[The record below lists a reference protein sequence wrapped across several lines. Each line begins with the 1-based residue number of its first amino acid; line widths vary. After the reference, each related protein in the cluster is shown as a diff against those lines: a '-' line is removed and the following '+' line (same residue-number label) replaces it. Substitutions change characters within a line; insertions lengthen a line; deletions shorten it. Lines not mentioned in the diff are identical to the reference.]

1 MKMFKLL
8 KFLKG
13 SAILYAILAPL
24 LMMLEVAMD
33 LTLPTMLS
41 NIVDIGIANGDMNY
55 VLATGA
61 KMILFALL
69 GLIGGVGCSIFSTMA
84 AINLGQ
90 NLRDGLFAK
99 IQSLSFLE
107 LDHFKTSSLIT
118 RLTNDITQVQTMV
131 MMALRILVR
140 APLLCVGGLF
150 MAYQLSH
157 RLSVVFVIAIP
168 IILVFVAIVMSKSFP
183 LFKTMQEK
191 IDKVNNVMR
200 ENLLGVRVIKA
211 FTMEGKQRERFNE
224 ANDDLMDQSIRAQ
237 KIMIILNPV
246 VMLVVNFSVIAV
258 LWYGGYL
265 VQDGLLETG
274 KIMAFINYLTQIM
287 MSMMMVIM
295 ISMNFS
301 RSKASADRINE
312 VFNTHSSIQESS
324 SATELTNYDVEFKN
338 VSFKYHD
345 HSEEVLKGIS
355 FKIKEGQKVGII
367 GGTGSGKS
375 SLVSLIPRL
384 YDASKGEVLIGGQ
397 NVKNLSLRELRDKIG
412 VVLQESI
419 LFSGTIA
426 SNFKFGYHE
435 ATQTELDEAA
445 RDAQALEFIQ
455 AKEEK
460 YDTVVEQRG
469 KNLSGGQKQR
479 VSIARTLI
487 RNPKILILDDSS
499 SALDMATESKLQQAI
514 KARMKDS
521 TVIMIAQ
528 RISAVMDADQII
540 VLDQGEI
547 SGIGTHQELLKSN
560 EIYRS
565 IAISQL
571 GEEAVNHE

>member
-1 MKMFKLL
+1 MFKLL
-8 KFLKG
+8 RYLKG
-13 SAILYAILAPL
+13 PAIFYAILGPC
-24 LMMLEVAMD
+24 LMLLEVAMD
-33 LTLPTMLS
+33 LTLPTLLS
-41 NIVDIGIANGDMNY
+41 NIVDIGIANRDIDY
-55 VLATGA
+55 VIATGL
-61 KMILFALL
+61 KMIAFAIL
-69 GLIGGVGCSIFSTMA
+69 GLIGGIGCSVFSTIA
-84 AINLGQ
+84 AVSLGQ

-99 IQSLSFLE
+99 IQELSFLE

-118 RLTNDITQVQTMV
+118 RLTNDVTQIQTMV
-131 MMALRILVR
+131 MMGLGILVR
-140 APLLCVGGLF
+140 APLLCVGGIL

-157 RLSVVFVIAIP
+157 RLSIIFAVAIP
-168 IILVFVAIVMSKSFP
+168 IILVFVGLVMSKSFP

-211 FTMEGKQRERFNE
+211 FTMEEKQRSRFNE
-224 ANDDLMDQSIRAQ
+224 SNDDLMNQSIRAQ
-237 KIMIILNPV
+237 KLMIILNPV

-301 RSKASADRINE
+301 RAKASAERIHE
-312 VFNTHSSIQESS
+312 VFNTPSSIQEVPNPKML
-324 SATELTNYDVEFKN
+324 ENYDIEFKN
-338 VSFKYHD
+338 VTFKYHD
-345 HSEEVLKGIS
+345 HSEEVLKNIS
-355 FKIKEGQKVGII
+355 FKIKEGNQVGII

-384 YDASKGEVLIGGQ
+384 YDVSEGEVLIGGQ
-397 NVKNLSLRELRDKIG
+397 NVKSLSLHELRDKIG
-412 VVLQESI
+412 IVLQESI
-419 LFSGTIA
+419 LFSGTIGT
-426 SNFKFGYHE
+426 NFKFGYHE
-435 ATQTELDEAA
+435 ATQEELDDVAK
-445 RDAQALEFIQ
+445 DAQASEFIQ
-455 AKEEK
+455 SKEDGYE
-460 YDTVVEQRG
+460 TVVEQRG

-499 SALDMATESKLQQAI
+499 SALDMATESKLQLAI
-514 KARMKDS
+514 KERMKDS

-547 SGIGTHQELLKSN
+547 TGIGTHEELLKTN

>member
-1 MKMFKLL
+1 MFKLL
-8 KFLKG
+8 RYLKG
-13 SAILYAILAPL
+13 PAIFYAILAPI
-24 LMMLEVAMD
+24 LMLLEVAMD

-41 NIVDIGIANGDMNY
+41 NIVDIGIANSDINY
-55 VLATGA
+55 VLTAGA
-61 KMILFALL
+61 KMILFAFL
-69 GLIGGVGCSIFSTMA
+69 GLIGGVGCSIFSTIA
-84 AINLGQ
+84 AVNLGQ

-131 MMALRILVR
+131 MMGLRILVR
-140 APLLCVGGLF
+140 APLLCIGGLW
-150 MAYQLSH
+150 MAY
-157 RLSVVFVIAIP
+157 RLSQSLSIVFVITIP
-168 IILVFVAIVMSKSFP
+168 IILIFVAIVMSKSFP

-211 FTMEGKQRERFNE
+211 FTMEHKQRDRFNE
-224 ANDDLMDQSIRAQ
+224 ANDDLMSQSIRAQ

-246 VMLVVNFSVIAV
+246 VMLLVNFSVIGV

-301 RSKASADRINE
+301 RAKASADRINE
-312 VFNTHSSIQESS
+312 VFATNSSIQENEKT
-324 SATELTNYDVEFKN
+324 AELTNYDIEFKN
-338 VSFKYHD
+338 VSFKYHE
-345 HSEEVLKGIS
+345 HSEEVLKDIS
-355 FKIKEGQKVGII
+355 FKIKQGNQVGII

-375 SLVSLIPRL
+375 SLVNLIPRL
-384 YDASKGEVLIGGQ
+384 YDVSEGEVLIGGQ
-397 NVKNLSLRELRDKIG
+397 NVKTLSLSELRDKIG

-435 ATQTELDEAA
+435 ATQDELDDAA
-445 RDAQALEFIQ
+445 KDAQAMEFIQ
-455 AKEEK
+455 EKEDGYE
-460 YDTVVEQRG
+460 TVVEQRG

-487 RNPKILILDDSS
+487 RDPKILILDDSS
-499 SALDMATESKLQQAI
+499 SALDMATESKLQRAI
-514 KARMKDS
+514 KERMKES

-547 SGIGTHQELLKSN
+547 SGIGTHEELLKTN

>member
-1 MKMFKLL
+1 MLKLL
-8 KFLKG
+8 KYLKG
-13 SAILYAILAPL
+13 PAIFYAILAPI
-24 LMMLEVAMD
+24 LMLLEVAMD
-33 LTLPTMLS
+33 LTLPNMLS
-41 NIVDIGIANGDMNY
+41 NIVDIGIANSDINY
-55 VLATGA
+55 VLTAGA
-61 KMILFALL
+61 KMILFAFL
-69 GLIGGVGCSIFSTMA
+69 GLIGGVGCSIFSTIA
-84 AINLGQ
+84 AVNLGQ

-131 MMALRILVR
+131 MMGLRILVR
-140 APLLCVGGLF
+140 APLLCIGGLW
-150 MAYQLSH
+150 MAY
-157 RLSVVFVIAIP
+157 RLSQSLSIVFVITIP
-168 IILVFVAIVMSKSFP
+168 IILIFVAIVMSKSFP

-211 FTMEGKQRERFNE
+211 FTMEHKQRDRFNE
-224 ANDDLMDQSIRAQ
+224 ANDDLMSQSIRAQ

-246 VMLVVNFSVIAV
+246 VMLLVNFSVIGV

-265 VQDGLLETG
+265 VQDSLRETG

-301 RSKASADRINE
+301 RAKASADRINE
-312 VFNTHSSIQESS
+312 VFATNSSIQENEKT
-324 SATELTNYDVEFKN
+324 AELTNYDIEFKN
-338 VSFKYHD
+338 VSFKYHE
-345 HSEEVLKGIS
+345 HSEEVLKDIS
-355 FKIKEGQKVGII
+355 FKIKQGNQVGII

-375 SLVSLIPRL
+375 SLVNLIPRL
-384 YDASKGEVLIGGQ
+384 YDVSEGEVLIGGQ
-397 NVKNLSLRELRDKIG
+397 NVKTLSLSELRDKIG

-435 ATQTELDEAA
+435 ATQDELDDAA
-445 RDAQALEFIQ
+445 KDAQAMEFIQ
-455 AKEEK
+455 AKEDGYE
-460 YDTVVEQRG
+460 TVVEQRG

-487 RNPKILILDDSS
+487 RDPKILILDDSS
-499 SALDMATESKLQQAI
+499 SALDMATESKLQRAI
-514 KARMKDS
+514 KERMKES

-547 SGIGTHQELLKSN
+547 SGIGTHEELLKTN

>member
-1 MKMFKLL
+1 MFKLL
-8 KFLKG
+8 KYLKG
-13 SAILYAILAPL
+13 PAIFYAILAPI
-24 LMMLEVAMD
+24 LMLLEVAMD

-41 NIVDIGIANGDMNY
+41 NIVDIGIANSDINY
-55 VLATGA
+55 VLTAGA
-61 KMILFALL
+61 KMILFAFL
-69 GLIGGVGCSIFSTMA
+69 GLIGGVGCSIFSTIA
-84 AINLGQ
+84 AVNLGQ

-131 MMALRILVR
+131 MMGLRILVR
-140 APLLCVGGLF
+140 APLLCIGGLW
-150 MAYQLSH
+150 MAY
-157 RLSVVFVIAIP
+157 RLSQSLSIVFVITIP
-168 IILVFVAIVMSKSFP
+168 IILIFVAIVMSKSFP

-211 FTMEGKQRERFNE
+211 FTMEHKQRDRFNE
-224 ANDDLMDQSIRAQ
+224 ANDDLMSQSIRAQ

-246 VMLVVNFSVIAV
+246 VMLLVNFSVIGV

-301 RSKASADRINE
+301 RAKASADRINE
-312 VFNTHSSIQESS
+312 VFATNSSIQENEKT
-324 SATELTNYDVEFKN
+324 AELTNYDIEFKN
-338 VSFKYHD
+338 VSFKYHE
-345 HSEEVLKGIS
+345 HSEEVLKDIS
-355 FKIKEGQKVGII
+355 FKIKQGNQVGII

-375 SLVSLIPRL
+375 SLVNLIPRL
-384 YDASKGEVLIGGQ
+384 YDVSEGEVLIGGQ
-397 NVKNLSLRELRDKIG
+397 NVKTLSLSELRDKIG

-435 ATQTELDEAA
+435 ATQDELDDAA
-445 RDAQALEFIQ
+445 KDAQAMEFIQ
-455 AKEEK
+455 AKEDGYE
-460 YDTVVEQRG
+460 TVVEQRG

-487 RNPKILILDDSS
+487 RDPKILILDDSS
-499 SALDMATESKLQQAI
+499 SALDMATESKLQRAI
-514 KARMKDS
+514 KERMKES

-547 SGIGTHQELLKSN
+547 SGIGTHEELLKTN

>member
-1 MKMFKLL
+1 MLKLL
-8 KFLKG
+8 RYLKG
-13 SAILYAILAPL
+13 PAIFYAILAPI
-24 LMMLEVAMD
+24 LMLLEVAMD

-41 NIVDIGIANGDMNY
+41 NIVDIGIANSDINY
-55 VLATGA
+55 VLTAGA
-61 KMILFALL
+61 KMILFAFL
-69 GLIGGVGCSIFSTMA
+69 GLIGGVGCSIFSTIA
-84 AINLGQ
+84 AVNLGQ

-131 MMALRILVR
+131 MMGLRILVR
-140 APLLCVGGLF
+140 APLLCIGGLW
-150 MAYQLSH
+150 MAY
-157 RLSVVFVIAIP
+157 RLSQSLSIVFVITIP
-168 IILVFVAIVMSKSFP
+168 IILIFVAIVMSKSFP

-211 FTMEGKQRERFNE
+211 FTMEHKQRDRFNE
-224 ANDDLMDQSIRAQ
+224 ANDDLMSQSIRAQ

-246 VMLVVNFSVIAV
+246 VMLLVNFSVIGV

-265 VQDGLLETG
+265 VQDSLLETG

-301 RSKASADRINE
+301 RAKASADRINE
-312 VFNTHSSIQESS
+312 VFATNSSIQENEKT
-324 SATELTNYDVEFKN
+324 AELTNYDIEFKN
-338 VSFKYHD
+338 VSFKYHE
-345 HSEEVLKGIS
+345 HSEEVLKDIS
-355 FKIKEGQKVGII
+355 FKIKQGNQVGII

-375 SLVSLIPRL
+375 SLVNLIPRL
-384 YDASKGEVLIGGQ
+384 YDVSEGEVLIGGQ
-397 NVKNLSLRELRDKIG
+397 NVKTLSLSELRDKIG

-435 ATQTELDEAA
+435 ATQDELDDAA
-445 RDAQALEFIQ
+445 KDAQAMEFIQ
-455 AKEEK
+455 AKEDGYE
-460 YDTVVEQRG
+460 TVVEQRG

-487 RNPKILILDDSS
+487 RDPKILILDDSS
-499 SALDMATESKLQQAI
+499 SALDMATESKLQRAI
-514 KARMKDS
+514 KERMKES

-547 SGIGTHQELLKSN
+547 SGIGTHEELLKTN

>member
-1 MKMFKLL
+1 MLKLL
-8 KFLKG
+8 KYLKG
-13 SAILYAILAPL
+13 PAIFYAILAPI
-24 LMMLEVAMD
+24 LMLLEVAMD

-41 NIVDIGIANGDMNY
+41 NIVDIGIANSDINY
-55 VLATGA
+55 VLTAGA
-61 KMILFALL
+61 KMILFAFL
-69 GLIGGVGCSIFSTMA
+69 GLIGGVGCSIFSTIA
-84 AINLGQ
+84 AVNLGQ
-90 NLRDGLFAK
+90 KLRDGLFAK

-131 MMALRILVR
+131 MMGLRILVR
-140 APLLCVGGLF
+140 APLLCIGGLW
-150 MAYQLSH
+150 MAY
-157 RLSVVFVIAIP
+157 RLSQSLSIVFVITIP
-168 IILVFVAIVMSKSFP
+168 IILIFVAIVMSKSFP

-211 FTMEGKQRERFNE
+211 FTMEHKQRDRFNE
-224 ANDDLMDQSIRAQ
+224 ANDDLMSQSIRAQ

-246 VMLVVNFSVIAV
+246 VMLLVNFSVIGV

-265 VQDGLLETG
+265 VQDSLLETG

-301 RSKASADRINE
+301 RAKASADRINE
-312 VFNTHSSIQESS
+312 VFATNSSIQGNEKT
-324 SATELTNYDVEFKN
+324 AELTNYDIEFKN
-338 VSFKYHD
+338 VSFKYHE
-345 HSEEVLKGIS
+345 HSEEVLKDIS
-355 FKIKEGQKVGII
+355 FKIKQGNQVGII

-375 SLVSLIPRL
+375 SLVNLIPRL
-384 YDASKGEVLIGGQ
+384 YDVSEGEVLIGGQ
-397 NVKNLSLRELRDKIG
+397 NVKTLSLSELRDKIG

-435 ATQTELDEAA
+435 ATQDELDDAA
-445 RDAQALEFIQ
+445 KDAQAMEFIQ
-455 AKEEK
+455 AKEDGYE
-460 YDTVVEQRG
+460 TVVEQRG

-487 RNPKILILDDSS
+487 RDPKILILDDSS
-499 SALDMATESKLQQAI
+499 SALDMATESKLQRAI
-514 KARMKDS
+514 KERMKES

-547 SGIGTHQELLKSN
+547 SGIGTHEELLKTN

>member
-1 MKMFKLL
+1 MIKLL

-13 SAILYAILAPL
+13 SAIIYAIIAPL
-24 LMMLEVAMD
+24 LMIVEVVMD
-33 LTLPTMLS
+33 LSLPTLLS
-41 NIVDIGIANGDMNY
+41 NIIDIGIANQDYQY
-55 VLATGA
+55 VISTGI
-61 KMILFALL
+61 KMLIFSFI
-69 GLIGGVGCSIFSTMA
+69 GLVGGAGCSVFSTMA
-84 AINLGQ
+84 AMNLGQ
-90 NLRDGLFAK
+90 NLREGLFAK
-99 IQSLSFLE
+99 IQTLSFLE

-118 RLTNDITQVQTMV
+118 RLTNDITQVQTML

-140 APLLCVGGLF
+140 APFLCIGGLF

-157 RLSVVFVIAIP
+157 KLSVILVIAIP
-168 IILVFVAIVMSKSFP
+168 IILAFVAWVMLKSFP

-211 FTMEGKQRERFNE
+211 FNMEQKQGKRFNE
-224 ANDDLMDQSIRAQ
+224 SNEDLMNQSIQAQ

-265 VQDGLLETG
+265 VNDGLLETG
-274 KIMAFINYLTQIM
+274 KILAFINYLTQIM
-287 MSMMMVIM
+287 MSLMMVIM
-295 ISMNFS
+295 VSMNFS
-301 RSKASADRINE
+301 RAKASADRINE
-312 VFNTHSSIQESS
+312 VLATTSSIQEQSQP
-324 SATELTNYDVEFKN
+324 EQLKQYDIEFKN
-338 VSFKYHD
+338 VSFKYHE
-345 HSEEVLKGIS
+345 HSEEVLKNIS
-355 FKIKEGQKVGII
+355 FKIKQGQQVAII

-375 SLVSLIPRL
+375 SLISLIPRL
-384 YDASKGEVLIGGQ
+384 YDVTEGEVLIGGK
-397 NVKNLSLRELRDKIG
+397 NVKSLRMKDLRDQIG

-435 ATQTELDEAA
+435 ATQEELDSAA
-445 RDAQALEFIQ
+445 SAAQATEFIQ
-455 AKEEK
+455 TKEDGYE
-460 YDTVVEQRG
+460 TVVEQRG

-514 KARMKDS
+514 KDRMKES
-521 TVIMIAQ
+521 TVILIAQ

-540 VLDQGEI
+540 VLDHGEI
-547 SGIGTHQELLKSN
+547 SGIGTHDELLKTN

-565 IAISQL
+565 IAVSQL
-571 GEEAVNHE
+571 GEEAISHE

>member
-1 MKMFKLL
+1 MLKLL
-8 KFLKG
+8 KYLKG
-13 SAILYAILAPL
+13 PAIFYAILAPI
-24 LMMLEVAMD
+24 LMLLEVAMD

-41 NIVDIGIANGDMNY
+41 NIVDIGIANSDINY
-55 VLATGA
+55 VLTAGA
-61 KMILFALL
+61 KMILFAFL
-69 GLIGGVGCSIFSTMA
+69 GLIGGVGCSIFSTIA
-84 AINLGQ
+84 AVNLGQ

-131 MMALRILVR
+131 MMGLRILVR
-140 APLLCVGGLF
+140 APLLCIGGLW
-150 MAYQLSH
+150 MAY
-157 RLSVVFVIAIP
+157 RLSQSLSIVFVITIP
-168 IILVFVAIVMSKSFP
+168 IILIFVAIVMSKSFP

-211 FTMEGKQRERFNE
+211 FTMEHKQRDRFNE
-224 ANDDLMDQSIRAQ
+224 ANDDLMSQSIRAQ

-246 VMLVVNFSVIAV
+246 VMLLVNFSVIGV

-301 RSKASADRINE
+301 RAKASADRINE
-312 VFNTHSSIQESS
+312 VFATNSSIQENEKT
-324 SATELTNYDVEFKN
+324 AELTNYDIEFKN
-338 VSFKYHD
+338 VSFKYHE
-345 HSEEVLKGIS
+345 HSEEVLKDIS
-355 FKIKEGQKVGII
+355 FKIKQGNQVGII

-375 SLVSLIPRL
+375 SLVNLIPRL
-384 YDASKGEVLIGGQ
+384 YDVSEGEVLIGGQ
-397 NVKNLSLRELRDKIG
+397 NVKTLSLSELRDKIG

-435 ATQTELDEAA
+435 ATQDELDDAA
-445 RDAQALEFIQ
+445 KDAQAMEFIQ
-455 AKEEK
+455 AKEDGYE
-460 YDTVVEQRG
+460 TVVEQRG

-487 RNPKILILDDSS
+487 RDPKILILDDSS
-499 SALDMATESKLQQAI
+499 SALDMATESKLQRAI
-514 KARMKDS
+514 KERMKES

-547 SGIGTHQELLKSN
+547 SGIGTHEELLKTH

>member
-1 MKMFKLL
+1 MLKLL
-8 KFLKG
+8 KYLKG
-13 SAILYAILAPL
+13 PAIFYAILAPI
-24 LMMLEVAMD
+24 LMLLEVAMD

-41 NIVDIGIANGDMNY
+41 NIVDIGIANSDINY
-55 VLATGA
+55 VLTAGA
-61 KMILFALL
+61 KMILFAFL
-69 GLIGGVGCSIFSTMA
+69 GLIGGVGCSIFSTIA
-84 AINLGQ
+84 AVNLGQ

-131 MMALRILVR
+131 MMGLRILVR
-140 APLLCVGGLF
+140 APLLCIGGLW
-150 MAYQLSH
+150 MAY
-157 RLSVVFVIAIP
+157 RLSQSLSIVFVITIP
-168 IILVFVAIVMSKSFP
+168 IILIFVAIVMSKSFP

-211 FTMEGKQRERFNE
+211 FTMEHKQRDRFNE
-224 ANDDLMDQSIRAQ
+224 ANDDLMSQSIRAQ
-237 KIMIILNPV
+237 KIMIILNPF
-246 VMLVVNFSVIAV
+246 VMLLVNFSVIGV

-265 VQDGLLETG
+265 VRDGLLETG

-301 RSKASADRINE
+301 RAKASADRINE
-312 VFNTHSSIQESS
+312 VFATNSSIQENEKT
-324 SATELTNYDVEFKN
+324 AELTNYDIEFKN
-338 VSFKYHD
+338 VSFKYHE
-345 HSEEVLKGIS
+345 HSEEVLKDIS
-355 FKIKEGQKVGII
+355 FKIKQGNQVGII

-375 SLVSLIPRL
+375 SLVNLIPRL
-384 YDASKGEVLIGGQ
+384 YDVSEGEVLIGGQ
-397 NVKNLSLRELRDKIG
+397 NVKTLSLSELRDKIG

-435 ATQTELDEAA
+435 ATQDELDDAA
-445 RDAQALEFIQ
+445 KDAQAMEFIQ
-455 AKEEK
+455 AKEDGYE
-460 YDTVVEQRG
+460 TVVEQRG

-487 RNPKILILDDSS
+487 RDPKILILDDSS
-499 SALDMATESKLQQAI
+499 SALDMATESKLQRAI
-514 KARMKDS
+514 KERMKES

-547 SGIGTHQELLKSN
+547 SGIGTHEELLKTN

>member
-1 MKMFKLL
+1 MLKLL
-8 KFLKG
+8 KYLKG
-13 SAILYAILAPL
+13 PAIFYAILAPI
-24 LMMLEVAMD
+24 LMLLEVAMD

-41 NIVDIGIANGDMNY
+41 NIVDIGIANSDINY
-55 VLATGA
+55 ALTAGA
-61 KMILFALL
+61 KMILFAFL
-69 GLIGGVGCSIFSTMA
+69 GLIGGVGCSIFSTIA
-84 AINLGQ
+84 AVNLGQ

-131 MMALRILVR
+131 MMGLRILVR
-140 APLLCVGGLF
+140 APLLCIGGLW
-150 MAYQLSH
+150 MAY
-157 RLSVVFVIAIP
+157 RLSQSLSIVFVITIP
-168 IILVFVAIVMSKSFP
+168 IILIFVAIVMSKSFP

-211 FTMEGKQRERFNE
+211 FTMEHKQRDRFNE
-224 ANDDLMDQSIRAQ
+224 ANDDLMSQSIRAQ

-246 VMLVVNFSVIAV
+246 VMLLVNFSVIGV

-301 RSKASADRINE
+301 RAKASADRINE
-312 VFNTHSSIQESS
+312 VFATNSSIQENEKT
-324 SATELTNYDVEFKN
+324 AELTNYDIEFKN
-338 VSFKYHD
+338 VSFKYHE
-345 HSEEVLKGIS
+345 HSEEVLKDIS
-355 FKIKEGQKVGII
+355 FKIKQGNQVGII

-375 SLVSLIPRL
+375 SLVNLIPRL
-384 YDASKGEVLIGGQ
+384 YDVSEGEVLIGGQ
-397 NVKNLSLRELRDKIG
+397 NVKTLSLSELRDKIG

-435 ATQTELDEAA
+435 ATQDELDDAA
-445 RDAQALEFIQ
+445 KDAQAMEFIQ
-455 AKEEK
+455 AKEDGYE
-460 YDTVVEQRG
+460 TVVEQRG

-487 RNPKILILDDSS
+487 RDPKILILDDSS
-499 SALDMATESKLQQAI
+499 SALDMATESKLQRAI
-514 KARMKDS
+514 KERMKES

-547 SGIGTHQELLKSN
+547 SGIGTHEELLKTN

>member
-1 MKMFKLL
+1 MLKLL
-8 KFLKG
+8 KYLKG
-13 SAILYAILAPL
+13 PAIFYAILAPI
-24 LMMLEVAMD
+24 LMLLEVAMD

-41 NIVDIGIANGDMNY
+41 NIVDIGIANGDINY
-55 VLATGA
+55 VLTAGA
-61 KMILFALL
+61 KMILFAFL
-69 GLIGGVGCSIFSTMA
+69 GLIGGVGCSIFSTIA
-84 AINLGQ
+84 AVNLGQ

-131 MMALRILVR
+131 MMGLRILVR
-140 APLLCVGGLF
+140 APLLCIGGLW
-150 MAYQLSH
+150 MAY
-157 RLSVVFVIAIP
+157 RLSQSLSIVFVITIP
-168 IILVFVAIVMSKSFP
+168 IILIFVAIVMSKSFP

-211 FTMEGKQRERFNE
+211 FTMEHKQRDRFNE
-224 ANDDLMDQSIRAQ
+224 ANDDLMSQSIRAQ

-246 VMLVVNFSVIAV
+246 VMLLVNFSVIGV

-301 RSKASADRINE
+301 RAKASADRINE
-312 VFNTHSSIQESS
+312 VFATNSSIQENEKT
-324 SATELTNYDVEFKN
+324 AELTNYDIEFKN
-338 VSFKYHD
+338 VSFKYHE
-345 HSEEVLKGIS
+345 HSEEVLKDIS
-355 FKIKEGQKVGII
+355 FKIKQGNQVGII

-375 SLVSLIPRL
+375 SLVNLIPRL
-384 YDASKGEVLIGGQ
+384 YDVSEGEVLIGGQ
-397 NVKNLSLRELRDKIG
+397 NVKTLSLSELRDKIG

-435 ATQTELDEAA
+435 ATQDELDDAA
-445 RDAQALEFIQ
+445 KDAQAMEFIQ
-455 AKEEK
+455 AKEDGYE
-460 YDTVVEQRG
+460 TVVEQRG

-487 RNPKILILDDSS
+487 RDPKILILDDSS
-499 SALDMATESKLQQAI
+499 SALDMATESKLQRAI
-514 KARMKDS
+514 KERMKES

-547 SGIGTHQELLKSN
+547 SGIGTHEELLKTN

>member
-1 MKMFKLL
+1 MFKLL
-8 KFLKG
+8 RYLKG
-13 SAILYAILAPL
+13 PAIFYAILAPI
-24 LMMLEVAMD
+24 LMLLEVAMD

-41 NIVDIGIANGDMNY
+41 NIVDIGIANSDINY
-55 VLATGA
+55 VLTAGA
-61 KMILFALL
+61 KMILFAFL
-69 GLIGGVGCSIFSTMA
+69 GLIGGVGCSIFSTIA
-84 AINLGQ
+84 AVNLGQ
-90 NLRDGLFAK
+90 KLRDGLFAK

-131 MMALRILVR
+131 MMGLRILVR
-140 APLLCVGGLF
+140 APLLCIGGLW
-150 MAYQLSH
+150 MAY
-157 RLSVVFVIAIP
+157 RLSQSLSIVFVITIP
-168 IILVFVAIVMSKSFP
+168 IILIFVAIVMSKSFP

-211 FTMEGKQRERFNE
+211 FTMEHKQRDRFNE
-224 ANDDLMDQSIRAQ
+224 ANDDLMSQSIRAQ

-246 VMLVVNFSVIAV
+246 VMLLVNFSVIGV

-265 VQDGLLETG
+265 VQDSLLETG

-301 RSKASADRINE
+301 RAKASADRINE
-312 VFNTHSSIQESS
+312 VFATNSSIQENEKT
-324 SATELTNYDVEFKN
+324 AELTNYDIEFKN
-338 VSFKYHD
+338 VSFKYHE
-345 HSEEVLKGIS
+345 HSEEVLKDIS
-355 FKIKEGQKVGII
+355 FKIKQGNQVGII

-375 SLVSLIPRL
+375 SLVNLIPRL
-384 YDASKGEVLIGGQ
+384 YDVSEGEVLIGGQ
-397 NVKNLSLRELRDKIG
+397 NVKTLSLSELRDKIG

-435 ATQTELDEAA
+435 ATQDELDDAA
-445 RDAQALEFIQ
+445 KDAQAMEFIQ
-455 AKEEK
+455 AKEDGYE
-460 YDTVVEQRG
+460 TVVEQRG

-487 RNPKILILDDSS
+487 RDPKILILDDSS
-499 SALDMATESKLQQAI
+499 SALDMATESKLQRAI
-514 KARMKDS
+514 KERMKES

-547 SGIGTHQELLKSN
+547 SGIGTHEELLKTN

>member
-1 MKMFKLL
+1 MFRLL
-8 KFLKG
+8 RYLKG
-13 SAILYAILAPL
+13 PAIFYAILGPC
-24 LMMLEVAMD
+24 LMLLEVAMD
-33 LTLPTMLS
+33 LTLPTLLS
-41 NIVDIGIANGDMNY
+41 NIVDIGIANRDIDY
-55 VLATGA
+55 VIATGL
-61 KMILFALL
+61 KMIAFAIL
-69 GLIGGVGCSIFSTMA
+69 GLIGGIGCSVFSTIA
-84 AINLGQ
+84 AVSLGQ

-99 IQSLSFLE
+99 IQELSFLE

-118 RLTNDITQVQTMV
+118 RLTNDVTQIQNMV
-131 MMALRILVR
+131 MMGLGILVR
-140 APLLCVGGLF
+140 APLLCVGGIL

-157 RLSVVFVIAIP
+157 RLSIIFAVAIP
-168 IILVFVAIVMSKSFP
+168 IILVFVGFVMSKSFP

-211 FTMEGKQRERFNE
+211 FTMEEKQRTRFNE
-224 ANDDLMDQSIRAQ
+224 ANDDLMNQSIRAQ
-237 KIMIILNPV
+237 KLMIILNPV

-301 RSKASADRINE
+301 RAKASAERIHE
-312 VFNTHSSIQESS
+312 VFNTPSSIQEVPNPKML
-324 SATELTNYDVEFKN
+324 ENYDIEFKN
-338 VSFKYHD
+338 VTFKYHD
-345 HSEEVLKGIS
+345 HSEEVLKNIS
-355 FKIKEGQKVGII
+355 FKIKEGNQVGII

-384 YDASKGEVLIGGQ
+384 YDVSEGEVLIGGQ
-397 NVKNLSLRELRDKIG
+397 NVKSLSLHELRDKIG
-412 VVLQESI
+412 IVLQESI
-419 LFSGTIA
+419 LFSGTIGT
-426 SNFKFGYHE
+426 NFKFGYHE
-435 ATQTELDEAA
+435 ATQEELDDAA
-445 RDAQALEFIQ
+445 KDAQASEFIQ
-455 AKEEK
+455 SKEDGYE
-460 YDTVVEQRG
+460 TVVEQRG

-499 SALDMATESKLQQAI
+499 SALDMATESKLQLAI
-514 KARMKDS
+514 KERMKDS

-547 SGIGTHQELLKSN
+547 TGIGTHEELLKTN

>member
-1 MKMFKLL
+1 MFKLL
-8 KFLKG
+8 RYLKG
-13 SAILYAILAPL
+13 PAIFYAILAPI
-24 LMMLEVAMD
+24 LMLLEVAMD

-41 NIVDIGIANGDMNY
+41 NIVDIGIANSDINY
-55 VLATGA
+55 VLTAGA
-61 KMILFALL
+61 KMILFAFL
-69 GLIGGVGCSIFSTMA
+69 GLIGGVGCSIFSTIA
-84 AINLGQ
+84 AVNLGQ

-131 MMALRILVR
+131 MMGLRILVR
-140 APLLCVGGLF
+140 APLLCIGGLW
-150 MAYQLSH
+150 MAY
-157 RLSVVFVIAIP
+157 RLSQRLSIVFVIMIP
-168 IILVFVAIVMSKSFP
+168 IILIFVAIVMSKSFP

-211 FTMEGKQRERFNE
+211 FTMEHKQRDRFNE
-224 ANDDLMDQSIRAQ
+224 ANDDLMSQSIRAQ

-246 VMLVVNFSVIAV
+246 VMLLVNFSVIGV

-265 VQDGLLETG
+265 VQDSLLETG

-301 RSKASADRINE
+301 RAKASADRINE
-312 VFNTHSSIQESS
+312 VFATNSSIQENEKT
-324 SATELTNYDVEFKN
+324 AELTNYDIEFKN
-338 VSFKYHD
+338 VSFKYHE
-345 HSEEVLKGIS
+345 HSEEVLKDIS
-355 FKIKEGQKVGII
+355 FKIKQGNQVGII

-375 SLVSLIPRL
+375 SLVNLIPRL
-384 YDASKGEVLIGGQ
+384 YDVSEGEVLIGGQ
-397 NVKNLSLRELRDKIG
+397 NVKTLSLSELRDKIG

-435 ATQTELDEAA
+435 ATQDELDDAA
-445 RDAQALEFIQ
+445 KDAQAMEFIQ
-455 AKEEK
+455 AKEDGYE
-460 YDTVVEQRG
+460 TVVEQRG

-487 RNPKILILDDSS
+487 RDPKILILDDSS
-499 SALDMATESKLQQAI
+499 SALDMATESKLQRAI
-514 KARMKDS
+514 KERMKES

-547 SGIGTHQELLKSN
+547 SGIGTHEELLKTN

>member
-1 MKMFKLL
+1 MLKLL
-8 KFLKG
+8 KYLKG
-13 SAILYAILAPL
+13 PAIFYAILAPI
-24 LMMLEVAMD
+24 LMLLEVAMD

-41 NIVDIGIANGDMNY
+41 NIVDVGIANSDINY
-55 VLATGA
+55 VLTAGA
-61 KMILFALL
+61 KMILFAFL
-69 GLIGGVGCSIFSTMA
+69 GLIGGVGCSIFSTIA
-84 AINLGQ
+84 AVNLGQ

-131 MMALRILVR
+131 MMGLRILVR
-140 APLLCVGGLF
+140 APLLCIGGLW
-150 MAYQLSH
+150 MAY
-157 RLSVVFVIAIP
+157 RLSQSLSIVFVITIP
-168 IILVFVAIVMSKSFP
+168 IILIFVAIVMSKSFP

-211 FTMEGKQRERFNE
+211 FTMEHKQRDRFNE
-224 ANDDLMDQSIRAQ
+224 ANDDLMSQSIRAQ

-246 VMLVVNFSVIAV
+246 VMLLVNFSVIGV

-301 RSKASADRINE
+301 RAKASADRINE
-312 VFNTHSSIQESS
+312 VFATNSSIQENEKT
-324 SATELTNYDVEFKN
+324 AELTNYDIEFKN
-338 VSFKYHD
+338 VSFKYHE
-345 HSEEVLKGIS
+345 HSEEVLKDIS
-355 FKIKEGQKVGII
+355 FKIKQGNQVGII

-375 SLVSLIPRL
+375 SLVNLIPRL
-384 YDASKGEVLIGGQ
+384 YDVSEGEVLIGGQ
-397 NVKNLSLRELRDKIG
+397 NVKTLSLSELRDKIG

-435 ATQTELDEAA
+435 ATQDELDDAA
-445 RDAQALEFIQ
+445 KDAQAMEFIQ
-455 AKEEK
+455 AKEDGYE
-460 YDTVVEQRG
+460 TVVEQRG

-487 RNPKILILDDSS
+487 RDPKILILDDSS
-499 SALDMATESKLQQAI
+499 SALDMATESKLQRAI
-514 KARMKDS
+514 KERMKES

-547 SGIGTHQELLKSN
+547 SGIGTHEELLKTN

>member
-1 MKMFKLL
+1 MFKLL
-8 KFLKG
+8 RYLKG
-13 SAILYAILAPL
+13 PAIFYAILAPI
-24 LMMLEVAMD
+24 LMLLEVAMD

-41 NIVDIGIANGDMNY
+41 NIVDIGIANSDINY
-55 VLATGA
+55 VLTAGA
-61 KMILFALL
+61 KMILFAFL
-69 GLIGGVGCSIFSTMA
+69 GLIGGVGCSIFSTIA
-84 AINLGQ
+84 AVNLGQ

-118 RLTNDITQVQTMV
+118 RLTYDITQVQTMV
-131 MMALRILVR
+131 MMGLRILVR
-140 APLLCVGGLF
+140 APLLCIGGLW
-150 MAYQLSH
+150 MAY
-157 RLSVVFVIAIP
+157 RLSQSLSIVFVITIP
-168 IILVFVAIVMSKSFP
+168 IILIFVAIVMSKSFP

-211 FTMEGKQRERFNE
+211 FTMEHKQRDRFNE
-224 ANDDLMDQSIRAQ
+224 ANDDLMSQSIRAQ

-246 VMLVVNFSVIAV
+246 VMLLVNFSVIGV

-301 RSKASADRINE
+301 RAKASADRINE
-312 VFNTHSSIQESS
+312 VFATNSSIQENEKT
-324 SATELTNYDVEFKN
+324 AELTNYDIEFKN
-338 VSFKYHD
+338 VSFKYHE
-345 HSEEVLKGIS
+345 HSEEVLKDIS
-355 FKIKEGQKVGII
+355 FKIKQGNQVGII

-375 SLVSLIPRL
+375 SLVNLIPRL
-384 YDASKGEVLIGGQ
+384 YDVSEGEVLIGGQ
-397 NVKNLSLRELRDKIG
+397 NVKTLSLSELRDKIG

-435 ATQTELDEAA
+435 ATQDELDDAA
-445 RDAQALEFIQ
+445 KDAQAMEFIQ
-455 AKEEK
+455 AKEDGYE
-460 YDTVVEQRG
+460 TVVEQRG

-487 RNPKILILDDSS
+487 RDPKILILDDSS
-499 SALDMATESKLQQAI
+499 SALDMATESKLQRAI
-514 KARMKDS
+514 KERMKES

-547 SGIGTHQELLKSN
+547 SGIGTHEELLKTN

>member
-1 MKMFKLL
+1 MLKLL
-8 KFLKG
+8 KYLKG
-13 SAILYAILAPL
+13 PAIFYAILAPI
-24 LMMLEVAMD
+24 LMLLEVAMD

-41 NIVDIGIANGDMNY
+41 NIVDIGIANSDINY
-55 VLATGA
+55 VLTAGA
-61 KMILFALL
+61 KMILFAFL
-69 GLIGGVGCSIFSTMA
+69 GLIGGVGCSIFSTIA
-84 AINLGQ
+84 AVNLGQ

-131 MMALRILVR
+131 MMGLRILVR
-140 APLLCVGGLF
+140 APLLCIGGLW
-150 MAYQLSH
+150 MAY
-157 RLSVVFVIAIP
+157 RLSQSLSIVFVITIP
-168 IILVFVAIVMSKSFP
+168 IILIFVAIVMSKSFP

-211 FTMEGKQRERFNE
+211 FTMEHKQRDRFNE
-224 ANDDLMDQSIRAQ
+224 ANDDLMSQSIRAQ

-246 VMLVVNFSVIAV
+246 VMLLVNFSVIGV

-265 VQDGLLETG
+265 VQDSLLETG

-301 RSKASADRINE
+301 RAKASADRINE
-312 VFNTHSSIQESS
+312 VFATNSSIQENEKI
-324 SATELTNYDVEFKN
+324 AELTNYDIEFKN
-338 VSFKYHD
+338 VSFKYHE
-345 HSEEVLKGIS
+345 HSEEVLKDIS
-355 FKIKEGQKVGII
+355 FKIKQGNQVGII

-375 SLVSLIPRL
+375 SLVNLIPRL
-384 YDASKGEVLIGGQ
+384 YDVSEGEVLIGGQ
-397 NVKNLSLRELRDKIG
+397 NVKTLSLSELRDKIG

-435 ATQTELDEAA
+435 ATQDELDDAA
-445 RDAQALEFIQ
+445 KDAQAMEFIQ
-455 AKEEK
+455 AKEDGYE
-460 YDTVVEQRG
+460 TVVEQRG

-487 RNPKILILDDSS
+487 RDPKILILDDSS
-499 SALDMATESKLQQAI
+499 SALDMATESKLQRAI
-514 KARMKDS
+514 KERMKES

-547 SGIGTHQELLKSN
+547 SGIGTHEELLKTN

>member
-1 MKMFKLL
+1 MLKLL
-8 KFLKG
+8 KYLKG
-13 SAILYAILAPL
+13 PAIFYAILAPI
-24 LMMLEVAMD
+24 LMLLEVAMD

-41 NIVDIGIANGDMNY
+41 NIVDIGIANSDINY
-55 VLATGA
+55 VLTAGA
-61 KMILFALL
+61 KMILFAFL
-69 GLIGGVGCSIFSTMA
+69 GLIGGVGCSIFSTIA
-84 AINLGQ
+84 AVNLGQ

-131 MMALRILVR
+131 MMGLRILVR
-140 APLLCVGGLF
+140 APLLCIGGLW
-150 MAYQLSH
+150 MAY
-157 RLSVVFVIAIP
+157 RLSQSLSIVFVITIP
-168 IILVFVAIVMSKSFP
+168 IILIFVAIVMSKSFP

-211 FTMEGKQRERFNE
+211 FTMEHKQRDRFNE
-224 ANDDLMDQSIRAQ
+224 ANDDLMSQSIRAQ

-246 VMLVVNFSVIAV
+246 VMLLVNFSVIGV

-301 RSKASADRINE
+301 RAKASADRINE
-312 VFNTHSSIQESS
+312 VFATNSSIQENEKT
-324 SATELTNYDVEFKN
+324 AELTNYDIEFKN
-338 VSFKYHD
+338 VSFKYHE
-345 HSEEVLKGIS
+345 HSEEVLKDIS
-355 FKIKEGQKVGII
+355 FKIKQGNQVGII

-375 SLVSLIPRL
+375 SLVNLIPRL
-384 YDASKGEVLIGGQ
+384 YDVSEGEVLIGGQ
-397 NVKNLSLRELRDKIG
+397 NVKTLSLSELRDKIG

-435 ATQTELDEAA
+435 ATQDELDDAA
-445 RDAQALEFIQ
+445 KDAQAMEFIQ
-455 AKEEK
+455 AKEDGYE
-460 YDTVVEQRG
+460 TVVEQRG

-487 RNPKILILDDSS
+487 RDPKILILDDSS
-499 SALDMATESKLQQAI
+499 SALDMATESKLQRAI
-514 KARMKDS
+514 KERMKES
-521 TVIMIAQ
+521 TVIMIAE
-528 RISAVMDADQII
+528 RISAVMDADQI
-540 VLDQGEI
+540 LC
-547 SGIGTHQELLKSN
+547 
-560 EIYRS
+560 
-565 IAISQL
+565 
-571 GEEAVNHE
+571 

>member
-1 MKMFKLL
+1 MFKLL
-8 KFLKG
+8 RYLKG
-13 SAILYAILAPL
+13 PAIFYAILAPI
-24 LMMLEVAMD
+24 LMLLEVAMD

-41 NIVDIGIANGDMNY
+41 NIVDIGIANSDINY
-55 VLATGA
+55 VLTAGA
-61 KMILFALL
+61 KMILFAFL
-69 GLIGGVGCSIFSTMA
+69 GLIGGVGCSIFSTIA
-84 AINLGQ
+84 AVNLGQ

-131 MMALRILVR
+131 MMGLRILVR
-140 APLLCVGGLF
+140 APLLCIGGLW
-150 MAYQLSH
+150 MAY
-157 RLSVVFVIAIP
+157 RLSQSLSIVFVITIP
-168 IILVFVAIVMSKSFP
+168 IILIFVAIEMSKSFP

-211 FTMEGKQRERFNE
+211 FTMEHKQRDRFNE
-224 ANDDLMDQSIRAQ
+224 ANDDLMSQSIRAQ

-246 VMLVVNFSVIAV
+246 VMLLVNFSVIGV

-301 RSKASADRINE
+301 RAKASADRINE
-312 VFNTHSSIQESS
+312 VFATNSSIQENEKT
-324 SATELTNYDVEFKN
+324 AELTNYDIEFKN
-338 VSFKYHD
+338 VSFKYHE
-345 HSEEVLKGIS
+345 HSEEVLKDIS
-355 FKIKEGQKVGII
+355 FKIKQGNQVGII

-375 SLVSLIPRL
+375 SLVNLIPRL
-384 YDASKGEVLIGGQ
+384 YDVSEGEVLIGGQ
-397 NVKNLSLRELRDKIG
+397 NVKTLSLSELRDKIG

-435 ATQTELDEAA
+435 ATQDELDDAA
-445 RDAQALEFIQ
+445 KDAQAMEFIQ
-455 AKEEK
+455 AKEDGYE
-460 YDTVVEQRG
+460 TVVEQRG

-487 RNPKILILDDSS
+487 RDPKILILDDSS
-499 SALDMATESKLQQAI
+499 SALDMATESKLQRAI
-514 KARMKDS
+514 KERMKES

-547 SGIGTHQELLKSN
+547 SGIGTHEELLKTN